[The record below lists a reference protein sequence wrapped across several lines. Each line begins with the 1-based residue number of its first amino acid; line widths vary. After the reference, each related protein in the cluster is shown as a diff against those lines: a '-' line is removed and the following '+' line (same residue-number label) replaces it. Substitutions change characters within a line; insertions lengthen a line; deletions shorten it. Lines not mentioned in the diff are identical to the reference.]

1 MNDFDIVNGVMIITL
16 TVIMVCFSNDASIAI
31 ITIPIGVLS
40 ILNGIFKIEDEKY
53 DFFLEEL
60 ANDEDEDEDDDYG
73 YSDVLGTLR
82 EYNKKQK
89 EPKMFDLK
97 EDEVA

>member
-1 MNDFDIVNGVMIITL
+1 MNDFDIVYGVMMIAL
-16 TVIMVCFSNDASIAI
+16 TVIMICFSNDASIAI
-31 ITIPIGVLS
+31 ITIPMGVLS
-40 ILNGIFKIEDEKY
+40 ILNGIFKIEGERY

-60 ANDEDEDEDDDYG
+60 ANDEEDDYG
-73 YSDVLGTLR
+73 YSDALEALR